1 MLSISSIAVVLV
13 FIYAGISDWKRR
25 EVDDI
30 VSIAAWAVCWI
41 GGFDLN
47 ILIGSFLGIWLLAEI
62 ASHLKK
68 PIFGW
73 ADILTVP
80 PFMAAVSGLYGYVF
94 SAIILCG
101 CLVAAQMWLSKK
113 KSKKRAAPL
122 VFFLA
127 LGLLIATIIRFLF

>member
-1 MLSISSIAVVLV
+1 MLAILAALIV

-30 VSIAAWAVCWI
+30 VSIAAWVVCWL

-62 ASHLKK
+62 ASYLKK
-68 PIFGW
+68 PVFGW
-73 ADILTVP
+73 ADILMVPSFVATV
-80 PFMAAVSGLYGYVF
+80 SWLYDYRF
-94 SAIILCG
+94 AAIILCG
-101 CLVAAQMWLSKK
+101 CLIGSQMWLSKQ

-127 LGLLIATIIRFLF
+127 LGLLITMAVKLFF